1 MIFASI
7 ETGDLIAGLMA
18 EIWIEA
24 IGLFAGLL
32 GIVAWLPQI
41 KEVWVLKKHEGIS
54 IPTFVVVTIA
64 LCLWLIYGILIHSI
78 AMIVANILTL
88 LAINSVLIGVIKL
101 RKQEIIG

>member
-1 MIFASI
+1 
-7 ETGDLIAGLMA
+7 MA

-41 KEVWVLKKHEGIS
+41 REVWVLKKHEGIS

-101 RKQEIIG
+101 RKQEING

>member
-1 MIFASI
+1 
-7 ETGDLIAGLMA
+7 MA

>member
-1 MIFASI
+1 
-7 ETGDLIAGLMA
+7 MA

-88 LAINSVLIGVIKL
+88 LAINSMLIGVIKL
-101 RKQEIIG
+101 RKQEING

>member
-1 MIFASI
+1 
-7 ETGDLIAGLMA
+7 MA

-101 RKQEIIG
+101 RKQEING

>member
-1 MIFASI
+1 
-7 ETGDLIAGLMA
+7 MA

-32 GIVAWLPQI
+32 GIVAWLPQFR
-41 KEVWVLKKHEGIS
+41 EVWVLKKHEGIS

-88 LAINSVLIGVIKL
+88 LAINSMLIGVIKL
-101 RKQEIIG
+101 RKQEING

>member
-1 MIFASI
+1 
-7 ETGDLIAGLMA
+7 MA

-41 KEVWVLKKHEGIS
+41 REVWVLKKHEGIS